1 MSPFEDGYNAML
13 DFLKA
18 ILEQFRGAEF
28 HAVMSGF
35 LIGLS
40 LIVAIGAQN
49 AFILKQGLKQHY
61 VFLICTIC
69 AFSDSLLIILGVAG
83 FAQVIQ
89 HYPQV
94 VEVSKYFGA
103 LFLIIYGAQHFYSA
117 FKHQK
122 SLSLTEAHPDHL
134 LKVIALCLAFTW
146 LNPHVY
152 LDTVVLVGSISTQYD
167 VNKWWFAFGAVCS
180 SWLFFFSLG
189 YATKF
194 LIPFFQKAKA
204 WKILDT
210 VIGII
215 MWSIAISLLLS
226 V

>member
-1 MSPFEDGYNAML
+1 MYPFADGYNAML

-18 ILEQFRGAEF
+18 ALEQFRGAEL

-49 AFILKQGLKQHY
+49 AFILKQGLKKHY

-83 FAQVIQ
+83 FAQVVQ

-103 LFLIIYGAQHFYSA
+103 LFLMIYGAQHFYSA

-194 LIPFFQKAKA
+194 LIPFFQNEKA

-210 VIGII
+210 LIGII

>member
-103 LFLIIYGAQHFYSA
+103 LFLIIYGAQHF
-117 FKHQK
+117 
-122 SLSLTEAHPDHL
+122 
-134 LKVIALCLAFTW
+134 
-146 LNPHVY
+146 
-152 LDTVVLVGSISTQYD
+152 
-167 VNKWWFAFGAVCS
+167 
-180 SWLFFFSLG
+180 
-189 YATKF
+189 
-194 LIPFFQKAKA
+194 
-204 WKILDT
+204 
-210 VIGII
+210 
-215 MWSIAISLLLS
+215 
-226 V
+226 